1 MSATG
6 ILGGLW
12 SGDQSTL
19 NATVNV
25 KPDYHFRAEVGLSRT
40 DASLPEGDFVK
51 TFWTGRVNYSF
62 HKDMFI
68 DALVQYDPGSGLFNS
83 NVRFNF
89 IHHPL
94 SNLYI
99 VWNEQR
105 FTTGLDRSLNP
116 GRSLIIK
123 VTQMF
128 AF

>member
-1 MSATG
+1 
-6 ILGGLW
+6 
-12 SGDQSTL
+12 
-19 NATVNV
+19 
-25 KPDYHFRAEVGLSRT
+25 VGVSWT
-40 DASLPEGDFVK
+40 DASLPEGDFTK

-62 HKDMFI
+62 NKDMFI
-68 DALVQYDPGSGLFNS
+68 DALVQYDPQSGLFNS

-94 SNLYI
+94 SNLYV

-105 FTTGLDRSLNP
+105 FTTGVDRNLRP

-123 VTQMF
+123 VTQML